1 MAQKVG
7 AQNVGAQK
15 AGTAVPE
22 GAVHAKLFPPLDPGT
37 FAPQLIW
44 LALTFGLLYLILKR
58 VVLPRVGEVIEER
71 SDRVKRDLAQA
82 EKLKSDTEKALANYE
97 QALGDAR
104 AKAGAIAKTMRDKLT
119 GEVDKERAKVEAQ
132 IAAKVAEAESRIAA
146 TKSKALA
153 SVGDIASEVAGVIVT
168 RLIGTEP
175 TKDEVKRALVQ
186 RAAE

>member
-1 MAQKVG
+1 M
-7 AQNVGAQK
+7 AQK

-22 GAVHAKLFPPLDPGT
+22 GAGHAKVFPPLDPAT
-37 FAPQLIW
+37 FAPQLVW
-44 LALTFGLLYLILKR
+44 LALTFGLLYLVLRR

-71 SDRVKRDLAQA
+71 SDRIKRDLEQA
-82 EKLKSDTEKALANYE
+82 GKLKAETEQALANYE
-97 QALGDAR
+97 QALGAAR

-119 GEVDKERAKVEAQ
+119 AEVDKERAKVEAQ
-132 IAAKVAEAESRIAA
+132 IAAKLAEAESRIAE

-168 RLIGTEP
+168 RLIGKEV
-175 TKDEVKRALVQ
+175 TKDEVKRALLQ